1 MAHFP
6 VRKLKTFTR
15 PGRQIDDSSDEIPKT
30 PAQIYG
36 PQTFFFFSH
45 RTQKNV
51 PMARNC
57 AQIPDVQKDQLVKT
71 LKFIIVAG
79 LSHQR
84 HIS

>member
-36 PQTFFFFSH
+36 PQTVFFSH
-45 RTQKNV
+45 IEPKKMFPWPEIAPKSQMFR
-51 PMARNC
+51 
-57 AQIPDVQKDQLVKT
+57 KT
-71 LKFIIVAG
+71 
-79 LSHQR
+79 SW
-84 HIS
+84 

>member
-36 PQTFFFFSH
+36 PQTVFFSH
-45 RTQKNV
+45 IEPKKCSHGQKLRPNPRCSERTAGKN
-51 PMARNC
+51 
-57 AQIPDVQKDQLVKT
+57 
-71 LKFIIVAG
+71 
-79 LSHQR
+79 S
-84 HIS
+84 